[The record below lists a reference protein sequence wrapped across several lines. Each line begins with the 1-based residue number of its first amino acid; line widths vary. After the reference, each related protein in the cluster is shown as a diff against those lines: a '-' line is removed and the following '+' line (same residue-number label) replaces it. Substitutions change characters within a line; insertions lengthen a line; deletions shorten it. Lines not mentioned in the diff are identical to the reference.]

1 MCTCIRRKNF
11 TCRFWKRRFHIIC
24 HCSKLRAYAP
34 LRCTLGP
41 TFRIDGFGKYGLTEV
56 VLLIRHLL
64 ALNLQS
70 VRSSGWSRMMLSNFH
85 HYQQLYRNWLIKP
98 AGSTVTSPVLTNLQT
113 EFKYRLLKML
123 SLNICQHFSVYHKQF
138 FV

>member
-1 MCTCIRRKNF
+1 MHVHTTKEFHMPILEEAIPHNMPLQQVEGLRSF
-11 TCRFWKRRFHIIC
+11 TLH
-24 HCSKLRAYAP
+24 
-34 LRCTLGP
+34 LGP